1 MNEDQDKV
9 VRERKNKGMKEEK
22 ITIWSGSKEE
32 GKQIKKKTKT
42 EKEQESSLL
51 NSILVFLSFSY
62 VRFKINNPNF
72 GRNSD
77 SGILDRE

>member
-32 GKQIKKKTKT
+32 GKQIKKKRKQ
-42 EKEQESSLL
+42 KRNKNQ
-51 NSILVFLSFSY
+51 VF
-62 VRFKINNPNF
+62 
-72 GRNSD
+72 
-77 SGILDRE
+77 

>member
-77 SGILDRE
+77 SGIPDRE